1 MNSVTDLLA
10 HPISGTWRNRPPNV
24 RSPGTVGQTRML
36 PRLGATMLDG
46 CLIEMI
52 PRCSEYTRYTDCTP
66 AAIGLQN
73 DCIF

>member
-10 HPISGTWRNRPPNV
+10 QPISGIWRNRPPNV
-24 RSPGTVGQTRML
+24 R
-36 PRLGATMLDG
+36 LDD

-52 PRCSEYTRYTDCTP
+52 PRCSESTRYTDCTS
-66 AAIGLQN
+66 AATGLQN

>member
-24 RSPGTVGQTRML
+24 LS
-36 PRLGATMLDG
+36 DD
-46 CLIEMI
+46 CLIELI
-52 PRCSEYTRYTDCTP
+52 PRCSEYTLYTDCTP
-66 AAIGLQN
+66 AATGLQN